1 MNEYRPPKVGL
12 RLLGWFCQPGLY
24 ETIEGDL
31 LEQFEVDVE
40 EVGVKRAR
48 RRFIQNAIKFLRPG
62 ILLRNKFTIRPSQ
75 LDMLQHFFK
84 IFIRATWKNATY
96 SFINIAGLAAGLA
109 CSILILLW
117 VVDEASC
124 DTFHKDHSRIFQI
137 MGSHSFPAGTT
148 TYDNTPGPLAPALKE
163 LPEVEESCRLT
174 SLGGRVLFNY
184 EDKSIYQE
192 GIYAESSVFNLFTI
206 PILDGDHLN
215 PVRDNNSIAISQ
227 KLAGNYFKGQDAIGK
242 IVRLNNS
249 LDAKVTAVFR
259 DLPENSTL
267 RFEFI
272 LPYTVY
278 AKKDPYNQEWGAW
291 TGGSSYVKLQTGAR
305 TETVNKKINDTFTK
319 PKIWPRWD
327 SNVELFLFPLADW
340 RLHNNFKDGKQEG
353 GRITYVKGFS
363 IVAIFILLIACVNF
377 MNLSTARSISRSR
390 EVGVRKVVGAG
401 RLSIVRQFIGESILI
416 SFISLFFGLLIVHLL
431 QPYFNELTGRKI
443 IIDYTNPIIY
453 GSLVAIT
460 LLTGIVAGSYP
471 AFFLSS
477 LQAMQVLKG
486 KFSDLRGA
494 GVRKALV
501 VFQFSLSVILIICA
515 IVVHQQLDYMRN
527 KNLGFDKKNTFYI
540 MSTGRIRKTAESFRR
555 EALQN
560 PLILSVAQADAN
572 PMEIVDGMVL
582 DDYAWPG
589 KTKAD
594 NIIFKYLQC
603 DSYFL
608 TALGFTL
615 LEGRN
620 FSPEIASD
628 SNAYIINQEAA
639 RKMKLSDP
647 VGQQLIAP
655 RKGQIVGI
663 VKDFHSTGLQMPIEP
678 VIISMMPENARR
690 IFIHYEP
697 GHAEDALNY
706 IQGIYKKFEPAFPM
720 EYKFMDETFGSQYQD
735 EIMTGKLSTGF
746 TLMAIA
752 ISSLGLFGL
761 ASFTAERRA
770 KEISLRKVL
779 GATVG
784 QMISLLCRDYV
795 LLVGIALMIGLPM
808 AWWGAQKFLDT
819 YQFHTTLSVSL
830 FVMTALSVL
839 LMALLTVSYQS
850 AKAAMA
856 NPADG
861 LSYE

>member
-1 MNEYRPPKVGL
+1 MRSRKGSVHYMNEYRPAKVGL

-206 PILDGDHLN
+206 PILEGDQLN
-215 PVRDNNSIAISQ
+215 PLRDNNSIAISQ

-278 AKKDPYNQEWGAW
+278 AKRDPYNQEWGAW

-319 PKIWPRWD
+319 PKIC
-327 SNVELFLFPLADW
+327 
-340 RLHNNFKDGKQEG
+340 
-353 GRITYVKGFS
+353 T
-363 IVAIFILLIACVNF
+363 C
-377 MNLSTARSISRSR
+377 
-390 EVGVRKVVGAG
+390 
-401 RLSIVRQFIGESILI
+401 
-416 SFISLFFGLLIVHLL
+416 
-431 QPYFNELTGRKI
+431 
-443 IIDYTNPIIY
+443 
-453 GSLVAIT
+453 
-460 LLTGIVAGSYP
+460 
-471 AFFLSS
+471 
-477 LQAMQVLKG
+477 
-486 KFSDLRGA
+486 
-494 GVRKALV
+494 
-501 VFQFSLSVILIICA
+501 
-515 IVVHQQLDYMRN
+515 
-527 KNLGFDKKNTFYI
+527 
-540 MSTGRIRKTAESFRR
+540 
-555 EALQN
+555 
-560 PLILSVAQADAN
+560 
-572 PMEIVDGMVL
+572 
-582 DDYAWPG
+582 
-589 KTKAD
+589 
-594 NIIFKYLQC
+594 
-603 DSYFL
+603 
-608 TALGFTL
+608 
-615 LEGRN
+615 
-620 FSPEIASD
+620 
-628 SNAYIINQEAA
+628 
-639 RKMKLSDP
+639 
-647 VGQQLIAP
+647 
-655 RKGQIVGI
+655 
-663 VKDFHSTGLQMPIEP
+663 
-678 VIISMMPENARR
+678 
-690 IFIHYEP
+690 
-697 GHAEDALNY
+697 
-706 IQGIYKKFEPAFPM
+706 
-720 EYKFMDETFGSQYQD
+720 
-735 EIMTGKLSTGF
+735 
-746 TLMAIA
+746 
-752 ISSLGLFGL
+752 
-761 ASFTAERRA
+761 
-770 KEISLRKVL
+770 
-779 GATVG
+779 
-784 QMISLLCRDYV
+784 
-795 LLVGIALMIGLPM
+795 
-808 AWWGAQKFLDT
+808 
-819 YQFHTTLSVSL
+819 
-830 FVMTALSVL
+830 
-839 LMALLTVSYQS
+839 
-850 AKAAMA
+850 
-856 NPADG
+856 
-861 LSYE
+861 